1 MLVRTLLA
9 QVQKPNN
16 CEGDKCLSNLPSV
29 SANESQLSDILAVV
43 FGVFAAVAVIVI
55 IIAAINFAGSEGNPE
70 NISRAKRTIIYA
82 LIGLVI
88 ALSAEIIVMTV
99 LGKL

>member
-1 MLVRTLLA
+1 MVHRLIA
-9 QVQKPNN
+9 QFKPDN

-29 SANESQLSDILAVV
+29 SAGENQVEAILAIV
-43 FGVFAAVAVIVI
+43 FGVFAAVAVII
-55 IIAAINFAGSEGNPE
+55 IVIAAINFASSEGNPD

-88 ALSAEIIVMTV
+88 ALSAEIIVLTV
-99 LGKL
+99 VGRI